1 MYIIP
6 PKGDALCFYNL
17 DFKNSVAL
25 DFSSSDSRI
34 YTHWLEIHYANNSVY
49 ISKYCFASFTPHVL
63 KKKSEMFPQNKQNLQ
78 KSLL

>member
-1 MYIIP
+1 M
-6 PKGDALCFYNL
+6 
-17 DFKNSVAL
+17 
-25 DFSSSDSRI
+25 
-34 YTHWLEIHYANNSVY
+34 HYANNSVY